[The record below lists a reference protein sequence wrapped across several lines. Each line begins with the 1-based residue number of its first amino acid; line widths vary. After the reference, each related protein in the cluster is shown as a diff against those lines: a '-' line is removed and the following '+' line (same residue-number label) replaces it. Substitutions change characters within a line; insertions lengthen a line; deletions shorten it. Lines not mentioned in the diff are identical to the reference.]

1 MWTRSSQCDGG
12 SCVEVKFTKSSQ
24 CRAGDCVEVAIPEG
38 QSVVVVRNSQSPG
51 KSLVFDRFEWAAFI
65 KGAKLGEFDV

>member
-1 MWTRSSQCDGG
+1 MWI
-12 SCVEVKFTKSSQ
+12 KSSQ
-24 CRAGDCVEVAIPEG
+24 CSSGECVEVEFATSSQCQNITCVEVAIPEG
-38 QSVVVVRNSQSPG
+38 RDVVIVRNSQSPG